1 MSFANINL
9 GTTAGDH
16 TGDPL
21 RTAFDKI
28 NKNFW
33 NISQGTAG
41 VTVISSVDSV
51 AGRTG
56 NVTLT
61 VNDIPGAITAGQ
73 VSAIIQSNLDAYANL
88 TYVNTRV
95 PNVSMINTMIS
106 DAIDAENLQDI
117 RDYTSSLQAQIYSN
131 DADIGALQTANTQL
145 GQRITAGNA
154 VVVTAN
160 TAMKGYVD
168 AQVLASANTVNGL
181 WLANAAAQA
190 QSLAA
195 LTANAGVQGQ
205 AITNATALADGTVSN
220 LALFVAPSL
229 TAINVSIAGSATAIS
244 SANTAMK
251 GYVDAQIISA
261 NVALKN
267 YTDDQ
272 IGSLGSDLSNYI
284 DTQDSAI
291 TAAWTANAATQA
303 GLISTQ
309 ASSISALS
317 SGQTAAN
324 AVIATKAPITS
335 PTFTG
340 NATAGN
346 VFATGFFYA
355 NGVPFVSSSYNDSNV
370 AAYLNTALPNY
381 TGNISAEHITA
392 GNITVTDVLHYSDVN
407 YDNITISGNII
418 ASNYLYAGT
427 GAVNI
432 RSNNDLNLQAA
443 GRIYATSV
451 EGIVS
456 NANIATTSF
465 FIGDGSKLTGVI
477 STSNFGNTEVET
489 WLRTSSNVISRIV
502 SNVSAA
508 NIAIANLLS
517 RVNSD
522 SGNVADVITA
532 VNVAITTANLDM
544 KSYVD
549 NTRYTT
555 DNVKEVLSSYTGNL
569 TAGNISVVLSTISS
583 TGGGRPLTLDFTN
596 TVITGASTARGQL
609 IANAAI
615 DATSHDNGALIIP
628 RGGMGVAG
636 NVYVAATPETR
647 LQVGEGGQFLPN
659 VKGQFT
665 GNVDSYIQINM
676 QNLNNG
682 PFASADF
689 VATADNGTDTQNFI
703 DMGIASTT
711 YNYPGYGAIAPNDGY
726 VIVNGG
732 DLLLNAGSEGK
743 VINFATGGSDS
754 GNIVGSWGNVELT
767 VNTDLH
773 VFGQIL
779 YTMGNASNWD
789 STVTNVRAALDELA
803 ARLRAAGF

>member
-41 VTVISSVDSV
+41 VTVLSSVDSV

-61 VNDIPGAITAGQ
+61 VNDIPGAVTSGQ

-95 PNVSMINTMIS
+95 PNVSIINTMIS
-106 DAIDAENLQDI
+106 DAIGAENLQDI

-131 DADIGALQTANTQL
+131 DADIGALQTADTQL

-160 TAMKGYVD
+160 TAMKSYVD
-168 AQVLASANTVNGL
+168 AQVTASANTVNGL

-205 AITNATALADGTVSN
+205 AITNATALADSTASN
-220 LALFVAPSL
+220 LTVFVAPSL
-229 TAINVSIAGSATAIS
+229 TAINVSIAGTTTAIS

-261 NVALKN
+261 NTALKN

-272 IGSLGSDLSNYI
+272 IDSVSAYV
-284 DTQDSAI
+284 DTRESAI
-291 TAAWTANAATQA
+291 TAAWTANAATQE

-309 ASSISALS
+309 SSAISTLS

-324 AVIATKAPITS
+324 AVIATKAPIAS

-355 NGVPFVSSSYNDSNV
+355 NGVPFVSSSYSDANV
-370 AAYLNTALPNY
+370 ASYLPTALASY
-381 TGNISAEHITA
+381 SGNIAANHITA
-392 GNITVTDVLHYSDVN
+392 GNVTVTDTLHYSDVN

-477 STSNFGNTEVET
+477 STSNFGNAEVES
-489 WLRTSSNVISRIV
+489 WLRSASSNVIVGMR
-502 SNVSAA
+502 SNTAAA
-508 NIAIANLLS
+508 NTAISTLLT

-522 SGNVADVITA
+522 SANTA
-532 VNVAITTANLDM
+532 SLFSSTNTAIITANLAM
-544 KSYVD
+544 KDYVD
-549 NTRYTT
+549 AVRYTNQ
-555 DNVKEVLSSYTGNL
+555 NVRDFLPNYTGNL
-569 TAGNISVVLSTISS
+569 IAANMSFSLSTISS
-583 TGGGRPLTLDFTN
+583 TGSGRPLTLDFTN
-596 TVITGASTARGQL
+596 SIVTGASKLEGQVT
-609 IANAAI
+609 ANAAI
-615 DATSHDNGALIIP
+615 AATSHDNGAVVIP

-636 NVYVAATPETR
+636 NVYVAAGPETR

-682 PFASADF
+682 PYASADF

-754 GNIVGSWGNVELT
+754 GNIVGSWGNVELA

-773 VFGQIL
+773 VFGRIL

-789 STVTNVRAALDELA
+789 STVTNVGAALDELA

>member
-33 NISQGTAG
+33 NISHGTAG
-41 VTVISSVDSV
+41 VTVLSTVDSV

-95 PNVSMINTMIS
+95 PNVSIINTMIS
-106 DAIDAENLQDI
+106 DAIGAENIQDI
-117 RDYTSSLQAQIYSN
+117 RDYTSSLQTQIY
-131 DADIGALQTANTQL
+131 DYAGDIAALQTADVQL
-145 GQRITAGNA
+145 GQRISAGNA

-168 AQVLASANTVNGL
+168 AQVLASANSVNGL
-181 WLANAAAQA
+181 WLANAAAQSQA
-190 QSLAA
+190 LSA
-195 LTANAGVQGQ
+195 LTANAGIQGQ
-205 AITNATALADGTVSN
+205 AISSVTALADSTASN
-220 LALFVAPSL
+220 LTIFVAPSL
-229 TAINVSIAGSATAIS
+229 TAINAAIVATPGSIS
-244 SANTAMK
+244 SANAAMK
-251 GYVDAQIISA
+251 DYVDAQIISA
-261 NVALKN
+261 NTALKG

-272 IGSLGSDLSNYI
+272 INALGNDLSTYV

-291 TAAWTANAATQA
+291 TLAWTANAAVQA
-303 GLISTQ
+303 GGI
-309 ASSISALS
+309 AALN
-317 SGQTAAN
+317 SGLTAAN
-324 AVIATKAPITS
+324 AVIATKAPIAS

-355 NGVPFVSSSYNDSNV
+355 NGMPFVSSSYNNSNV
-370 AAYLNTALPNY
+370 AAYLATALPAY
-381 TGNISAEHITA
+381 TGNIGADHISA
-392 GNITVTDVLHYSDVN
+392 GNITVTGNLHYSDVN
-407 YDNITISGNII
+407 YDNLTISGNII

-456 NANIATTSF
+456 NANITTTGYF
-465 FIGDGSKLTGVI
+465 VGDGSKLTGVI
-477 STSNFGNTEVET
+477 STSNYGNTQVESY
-489 WLRTSSNVISRIV
+489 LFVSNVIQRI
-502 SNVSAA
+502 SSNIFAANVSAA
-508 NIAIANLLS
+508 NLLNRVNTDAANTASLFSTTNAAIISANLS
-517 RVNSD
+517 
-522 SGNVADVITA
+522 
-532 VNVAITTANLDM
+532 M
-544 KSYVD
+544 KDYVD
-549 NTRYTT
+549 SVRYTNQ
-555 DNVKEVLSSYTGNL
+555 NVKDFLPNYTGNL
-569 TAGNISVVLSTISS
+569 IAANMSFSLSTISS
-583 TGGGRPLTLDFTN
+583 TGGGRPLTLDFTD
-596 TVITGASTARGQL
+596 TVITHDATVEGQI
-609 IANAAI
+609 IANAAVA
-615 DATSHDNGALIIP
+615 ATSHESGALLVP

-636 NVYVAATPETR
+636 NVYIAPTPETR

-665 GNVDSYIQINM
+665 GNVNSYIQINM
-676 QNLNNG
+676 QNLSNG
-682 PFASADF
+682 EFASSDF
-689 VATADNGTDTQNFI
+689 VATADNGNDIQNFI

-732 DLLLNAGSEGK
+732 DLLINAGSPAK
-743 VINFATGGSDS
+743 SINFAAGGSDAEHIVGTW
-754 GNIVGSWGNVELT
+754 GNIDLT
-767 VNTDLH
+767 VNNNLR
-773 VFGQIL
+773 VLGQIA
-779 YTMGNASNWD
+779 YTMGNASNWNT
-789 STVTNVRAALDELA
+789 TVTNIGAALDELA
-803 ARLRAAGF
+803 ARLKAAGF

>member
-33 NISQGTAG
+33 NISHGTAG

-61 VNDIPGAITAGQ
+61 VSDIPGAVTAGQ
-73 VSAIIQSNLDAYANL
+73 VSAIVQSNLSAYANL
-88 TYVNTRV
+88 TYVNTRI
-95 PNVSMINTMIS
+95 PNVSVINTMIS
-106 DAIDAENLQDI
+106 DAIDAENIQDI
-117 RDYTSSLQAQIYSN
+117 RDYTSSLQSQIYSN
-131 DADIGALQTANTQL
+131 DSDIGALQTADTQL

-160 TAMKGYVD
+160 TAMKSYVD
-168 AQVLASANTVNGL
+168 AQVLASANSVNGL
-181 WLANAAAQA
+181 WIANAAIQSQA
-190 QSLAA
+190 LAA

-205 AITNATALADGTVSN
+205 AITNATALADGAVSN
-220 LALFVAPSL
+220 LAVFVAPSL
-229 TAINVSIAGSATAIS
+229 TAINVSIAGTSTAIA

-261 NVALKN
+261 NTALKN

-272 IGSLGSDLSNYI
+272 IDSANAYVDARE
-284 DTQDSAI
+284 SAI
-291 TAAWTANAATQA
+291 TAAWNANAASQA

-309 ASSISALS
+309 ATEISGLA

-324 AVIATKAPITS
+324 AVIATKAPIAS

-355 NGVPFVSSSYNDSNV
+355 NGTPFVSSSYNDSNV
-370 AAYLNTALPNY
+370 AAYLTTALPNF
-381 TGNISAEHITA
+381 TGNIGANHISA
-392 GNITVTDVLHYSDVN
+392 GNITVTGVLHYSDVN

-418 ASNYLYAGT
+418 ADNYLYAGT
-427 GAVNI
+427 GPVNI

-456 NANIATTSF
+456 NANISTSAYF
-465 FIGDGSKLTGVI
+465 VGDGSKLTGVI
-477 STSNFGNTEVET
+477 STSNYGNAQVESY
-489 WLRTSSNVISRIV
+489 LFVSNVIQRIGA
-502 SNVSAA
+502 NIFAA
-508 NIAIANLLS
+508 NVAAAQLLA

-522 SGNVADVITA
+522 AANVASIASATNA
-532 VNVAITTANLDM
+532 AIISANLSM
-544 KSYVD
+544 KDYVD
-549 NTRYTT
+549 ATRYTT
-555 DNVKEVLSSYTGNL
+555 QNVKDVLTGYTGNL
-569 TAGNISVVLSTISS
+569 TTGNLSFSFSTISS
-583 TGGGRPLTLDFTN
+583 TGGGRPLTVDFTD
-596 TVITGASTARGQL
+596 TVFTHDIAVEGQL
-609 IANAAI
+609 VANANVNT
-615 DATSHDNGALIIP
+615 TSHENGALTIT
-628 RGGMGVAG
+628 RGGLGVAG
-636 NVYVAATPETR
+636 NVYVAPTPETR

-665 GNVDSYIQINM
+665 GNVNSYIQINM
-676 QNLNNG
+676 QNLSNG
-682 PFASADF
+682 AFASSDF
-689 VATADNGTDTQNFI
+689 VATADNGNDTQNFI

-711 YNYPGYGAIAPNDGY
+711 YSYPGYGAIAPNDGY
-726 VIVNGG
+726 LIVNGG
-732 DLLLNAGSEGK
+732 DLLVNAGSPGK
-743 VINFATGGSDS
+743 SINFATGGSDAEH
-754 GNIVGSWGNVELT
+754 IVGTWGNVTLT
-767 VNTDLH
+767 VNTNLN
-773 VFGQIL
+773 VLGQIA

-789 STVTNVRAALDELA
+789 SSVTNVAAALDELA

>member
-33 NISQGTAG
+33 QITNGGAG
-41 VTVISSVDSV
+41 VTVISPVNSV

-61 VNDIPGAITAGQ
+61 VSDIPGAITAGQ

-95 PNVSMINTMIS
+95 PNVSIINTMIS
-106 DAIDAENLQDI
+106 DAINAENLQDI

-131 DADIGALQTANTQL
+131 DSDIGALQTADTQL

-160 TAMKGYVD
+160 TAMKSYVD
-168 AQVLASANTVNGL
+168 AQVLASANNINGL
-181 WLANAAAQA
+181 WIANAAAQSQA
-190 QSLAA
+190 LAA
-195 LTANAGVQGQ
+195 LTANAGIQGQ

-229 TAINVSIAGSATAIS
+229 TAINVSIAGTSTAIT

-261 NVALKN
+261 NTALKN
-267 YTDDQ
+267 YTDAQ
-272 IGSLGSDLSNYI
+272 IDSANAYVDARE
-284 DTQDSAI
+284 SAI
-291 TAAWTANAATQA
+291 TDAWTANAAAQA

-309 ASSISALS
+309 ATSISTLA

-324 AVIATKAPITS
+324 AVIATKAPIAS

-370 AAYLNTALPNY
+370 AAYLTTALPAY
-381 TGNISAEHITA
+381 TGNIGADHISA
-392 GNITVTDVLHYSDVN
+392 GNITVTGVLHYSNVN

-418 ASNYLYAGT
+418 ADNYLYAGT
-427 GAVNI
+427 GPVNI

-456 NANIATTSF
+456 NANISTTAY
-465 FIGDGSKLTGVI
+465 FIGDGSRLTGVI
-477 STSNFGNTEVET
+477 STSNFGNTEVES
-489 WLRTSSNVISRIV
+489 WLRTGSNTIARINSNVTG
-502 SNVSAA
+502 SNT
-508 NIAIANLLS
+508 AIINLLN

-522 SGNVADVITA
+522 AANTVSFVSGANA
-532 VNVAITTANLDM
+532 AIVTANLAM
-544 KSYVD
+544 KDYVD
-549 NTRYTT
+549 SVRYTS
-555 DNVKEVLSSYTGNL
+555 DNVKEVLSTYTGNL

-583 TGGGRPLTLDFTN
+583 TGGGRPLVLNF
-596 TVITGASTARGQL
+596 ASTVATGVTKSEGRL
-609 IANAAI
+609 TANAAI

-628 RGGMGVAG
+628 NGGMGVAG
-636 NVYVAATPETR
+636 NVYVAASPETR

-682 PFASADF
+682 PYASSDF
-689 VATADNGTDTQNFI
+689 VATADNGNDAQNFI

-711 YNYPGYGAIAPNDGY
+711 YNFPGYSAIAPNDGY
-726 VIVNGG
+726 LIVNGG
-732 DLLLNAGSEGK
+732 DLLINAGSEGK
-743 VINFATGGSDS
+743 LINFAAGGSEF
-754 GNIVGSWGNVELT
+754 GNIVGSWSNVALT
-767 VNTDLH
+767 VNNNLS
-773 VFGQIL
+773 VLGQIA
-779 YTMGNASNWD
+779 YTMGNVSNWD
-789 STVTNVRAALDELA
+789 STVTNVGAALDELA

>member
-33 NISQGTAG
+33 QITNGNAG
-41 VTVISSVDSV
+41 VTITSTVNSV

-61 VNDIPGAITAGQ
+61 VSDIPGAVTSGQ

-95 PNVSMINTMIS
+95 PNVSVINTMIG
-106 DAIDAENLQDI
+106 DAIDAENIQDI
-117 RDYTSSLQAQIYSN
+117 RDYTGSLQTQIYSN
-131 DADIGALQTANTQL
+131 DADIDALQTGATQL
-145 GQRITAGNA
+145 GYRITAGNA

-168 AQVLASANTVNGL
+168 AQVLASANNVNGL
-181 WLANAAAQA
+181 WLANAAAQSQA
-190 QSLAA
+190 LTA

-205 AITNATALADGTVSN
+205 AITNATALADSTAAN
-220 LALFVAPSL
+220 LTAFVAPSL
-229 TAINVSIAGSATAIS
+229 TAINAAIIATPGSIS
-244 SANTAMK
+244 SANSAMK
-251 GYVDAQIISA
+251 LYVDAQVVSA
-261 NVALKN
+261 NTGLKN

-272 IGSLGSDLSNYI
+272 LTSLGFNLSSYV
-284 DTQDSAI
+284 DTQDSAV
-291 TAAWTANAATQA
+291 TEAWTANAATQA
-303 GLISTQ
+303 G
-309 ASSISALS
+309 SITVLT

-324 AVIATKAPITS
+324 AVIATKAPIAS

-355 NGVPFVSSSYNDSNV
+355 NGMPFVSSSYNDSNV
-370 AAYLNTALPNY
+370 AAYLATTLPSY
-381 TGNISAEHITA
+381 TGNISADHITA
-392 GNITVTDVLHYSDVN
+392 GNITVTGNLHYSDVE
-407 YDNITISGNII
+407 YDNLTISGNII

-456 NANIATTSF
+456 NANITAGGYF
-465 FIGDGSKLTGVI
+465 VGDGSKLTGVI
-477 STSNFGNTEVET
+477 STSNYGNTQVESY
-489 WLRTSSNVISRIV
+489 LFVSNVIQRIS
-502 SNVSAA
+502 SNIFAA
-508 NIAIANLLS
+508 NVASATLLT
-517 RVNSD
+517 RVNTD
-522 SGNVADVITA
+522 AANTA
-532 VNVAITTANLDM
+532 SLFSSANSAIITANLAM
-544 KSYVD
+544 KGYVD
-549 NTRYTT
+549 AVRYTNQ
-555 DNVKEVLSSYTGNL
+555 NVKDFLPSYTGNL
-569 TAGNISVVLSTISS
+569 IAANMSFSVSTISS
-583 TGGGRPLTLDFTN
+583 TGGGRPLTIDFTD
-596 TVITGASTARGQL
+596 TVITHDATIEGQVV
-609 IANAAI
+609 ANAQVE
-615 DATSHDNGALIIP
+615 SSNHDTGALIIP
-628 RGGMGVAG
+628 RGGLGVSG
-636 NVYVAATPETR
+636 NVYVAAGPETR

-682 PFASADF
+682 TSASSDF
-689 VATADNGTDTQNFI
+689 VATADNGNDTQNFI

-711 YNYPGYGAIAPNDGY
+711 YSYPGYGAIAPNDGY

-732 DLLLNAGSEGK
+732 DLLLNAGSESK
-743 VINFATGGSDS
+743 SINFATGGSNTEHIVGTW
-754 GNIVGSWGNVELT
+754 GNIDLT
-767 VNTDLH
+767 VNNNLR
-773 VFGQIL
+773 VLGQIA

-789 STVTNVRAALDELA
+789 STVTNVGAALDELA

>member
-33 NISQGTAG
+33 DISQGTAG

-61 VNDIPGAITAGQ
+61 VNDIAGAITSGQ

-88 TYVNTRV
+88 DYVNTRM
-95 PNVSMINTMIS
+95 PNVSVINTMIA
-106 DAIDAENLQDI
+106 DAITAENIQDI
-117 RDYTSSLQAQIYSN
+117 RDYTSSLQTQIYEN
-131 DADIGALQTANTQL
+131 NTDIGALQTADTQL

-160 TAMKGYVD
+160 TAMKSYVD
-168 AQVLASANTVNGL
+168 AQVLASANSVNGL
-181 WLANAAAQA
+181 WLANAATQA

-205 AITNATALADGTVSN
+205 AITNATALADSTASN
-220 LALFVAPSL
+220 LSVFVAPSL
-229 TAINVSIAGSATAIS
+229 TAINVSIASIPTSIS
-244 SANTAMK
+244 SSNTAMK
-251 GYVDAQIISA
+251 GYVDAQITSA
-261 NVALKN
+261 NTALKN
-267 YTDDQ
+267 YTDNQ
-272 IGSLGSDLSNYI
+272 LTTLGSDLETYI
-284 DTQDSAI
+284 DTQDSGI

-303 GLISTQ
+303 GAIAVLT
-309 ASSISALS
+309 
-317 SGQTAAN
+317 SGQSAAN
-324 AVIATKAPITS
+324 AVIATKAPIAS

-370 AAYLNTALPNY
+370 AAYLATALPAY
-381 TGNISAEHITA
+381 TGNIGADHISA
-392 GNITVTDVLHYSDVN
+392 GNITVTGNLHYSDVN
-407 YDNITISGNII
+407 YDNVTISGNII

-477 STSNFGNTEVET
+477 STSNFGNTEVEA
-489 WLRTSSNVISRIV
+489 WIRTGSNSISAIRGNVIAANASIV
-502 SNVSAA
+502 S
-508 NIAIANLLS
+508 LLS
-517 RVNSD
+517 RIN
-522 SGNVADVITA
+522 ADAANTTSTFSA
-532 VNVAITTANLDM
+532 VNVAITTANVDM

-549 NTRYTT
+549 ATRYTT
-555 DNVKEVLSSYTGNL
+555 QDVKDVLSGYTGNL
-569 TAGNISVVLSTISS
+569 TAGNLSFVFSTISS
-583 TGGGRPLTLDFTN
+583 TGGGRPLTLDFPL
-596 TVITGASTARGQL
+596 TVTSNVGRVDGRL
-609 IANAAI
+609 IANASIA
-615 DATSHDNGALIIP
+615 ATSHDNGALIVP
-628 RGGMGVAG
+628 FGGMGVSG
-636 NVYVAATPETR
+636 NVYVAPSAETR
-647 LQVGEGGQFLPN
+647 LQVGEGGQYLPN

-682 PFASADF
+682 TSASADF
-689 VATADNGTDTQNFI
+689 VATADNGNDTQNFI

-711 YNYPGYGAIAPNDGY
+711 YSYPGYGAIAPNDGY

-732 DLLLNAGSEGK
+732 DLLLNAGSQSK
-743 VINFATGGSDS
+743 SINFAVGGSDPEH
-754 GNIVGSWGNVELT
+754 IVGTWGNVTLT
-767 VNTDLH
+767 VNTNLN
-773 VFGQIL
+773 VLGQIA
-779 YTMGNASNWD
+779 YTMGNVSNWD
-789 STVTNVRAALDELA
+789 STVTNVGAALDELA